1 MAFKIIFVLICFR
14 NIVDCNKIDNGTPII
29 PVSFPILEKNLVV
42 GRQRKTFRQFWKI
55 AFQIFGIMLE

>member
-42 GRQRKTFRQFWKI
+42 GRQRKTFRQF
-55 AFQIFGIMLE
+55 